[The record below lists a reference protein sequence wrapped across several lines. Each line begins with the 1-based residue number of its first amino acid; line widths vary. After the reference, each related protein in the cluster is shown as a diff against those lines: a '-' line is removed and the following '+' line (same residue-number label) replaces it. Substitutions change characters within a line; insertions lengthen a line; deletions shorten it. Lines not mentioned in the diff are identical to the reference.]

1 MSRGEDLL
9 HALPAPHALP
19 ALPAPHVDV
28 GPTMM
33 ALIAE
38 LFPIGRSITGN
49 GLRQTL
55 EILRRTVPL
64 AIHEVPSGTAV
75 LDWTVPPEWNV
86 RDAYVANSRGERV
99 IDIRESNLHLV
110 GYSVPVHAR
119 MRLDDLRPHLH
130 TLPDHPGWIPYRT
143 SYYSAGWGFCL
154 RHRDYLAL
162 PDDEYEVVID
172 SSLAP
177 GHLSYGELYLAGEE
191 TAEVLLTTH
200 VCHPS
205 LANDNLSGI
214 AVLAQLART
223 LAGARRRLSYRILFI
238 PGTIGAITWL
248 ARNRDGVAR
257 VRHGLVLAGVG
268 DRGAITYKRSRRGD
282 ATIDR
287 VVRQVLCAGGVAH
300 RILDFSPY
308 GYDERQFC
316 SPGFDLPVGRFSR
329 SEHGTYPEYHT
340 SADDL
345 SFVSA
350 ESLTDSYA
358 TLARVLAV
366 IEGDGTFVNQCP
378 FGEPQLG
385 RRGLYTGTDEERR
398 ARLWVLNQSDGR
410 HSLLD
415 IAERSGLAF
424 TAIREAATALAGAGL
439 LAPVA

>member
-1 MSRGEDLL
+1 MNRGDDR
-9 HALPAPHALP
+9 APGA
-19 ALPAPHVDV
+19 D
-28 GPTMM
+28 MM

-38 LFPIGRSITGN
+38 LFPIGRSITGD

-55 EILRRTVPL
+55 SILRRSIPL
-64 AIHEVPSGTAV
+64 AIHEVPSGTPV

-99 IDIRESNLHLV
+99 IDVRESNLHLV
-110 GYSVPVHAR
+110 GYSVPVRAR

-143 SYYSAGWGFCL
+143 SYYAAGWGFCL
-154 RHRDYLAL
+154 RHRDYLAM

-172 SSLAP
+172 SSLTD
-177 GHLSYGELYLAGEE
+177 GHLSYGELHLPGDEAD
-191 TAEVLLTTH
+191 EVLLTTH

-214 AVLAQLART
+214 AVLTSLARM
-223 LAGARRRLSYRILFI
+223 LAGAPRRLSYRILFI

-257 VRHGLVLAGVG
+257 IRHGLVLAGVG

-287 VVRQVLCAGGVAH
+287 AVRQVLRAGGAAH

-350 ESLTDSYA
+350 ASLADSYA
-358 TLARVLAV
+358 TLVAVLSV
-366 IEGDGTFVNQCP
+366 LEGDEAFVNQCP
-378 FGEPQLG
+378 YGEPQLG
-385 RRGLYTGTDEERR
+385 RRGLYAGSDEERL

-424 TAIREAATALAGAGL
+424 AAIREAATALAGAGL
-439 LAPVA
+439 LTPVA

>member
-1 MSRGEDLL
+1 MSRGSDLL
-9 HALPAPHALP
+9 HAQP
-19 ALPAPHVDV
+19 VEV
-28 GPTMM
+28 GPAMM

-38 LFPIGRSITGN
+38 LFPIGRSITGD

-55 EILRRTVPL
+55 SILRRSIPL
-64 AIHEVPSGTAV
+64 AIHEVPSGTPV

-86 RDAYVANSRGERV
+86 RDAHVANSCGERV
-99 IDIRESNLHLV
+99 IDIRESTLHLV
-110 GYSVPVHAR
+110 GYSEPVRAR
-119 MRLDDLRPHLH
+119 LSLAELRPHLH
-130 TLPDHPGWIPYRT
+130 TLPDHPDWIPYRT

-172 SSLAP
+172 SSLTD
-177 GHLSYGELYLAGEE
+177 GYLSYGELYLAGEE
-191 TAEVLLTTH
+191 TDEVLLTAH
-200 VCHPS
+200 ACHPS

-214 AVLAQLART
+214 AVLASLARA
-223 LAGARRRLSYRILFI
+223 LQSAPRRLSYRILFI

-248 ARNRDGVAR
+248 ARNRDRVAR
-257 VRHGLVLAGVG
+257 IRHGLVLAGVG
-268 DRGAITYKRSRRGD
+268 DRGAKSYKKSRRGD
-282 ATIDR
+282 TAIDR
-287 VVRQVLCAGGVAH
+287 AVCHVLRTGGAAH

-340 SADDL
+340 SADDM

-350 ESLTDSYA
+350 TSLADSYA
-358 TLARVLAV
+358 TLVAVLSML
-366 IEGDGTFVNQCP
+366 EGDAAFVNQCP
-378 FGEPQLG
+378 YGEPQLG
-385 RRGLYTGTDEERR
+385 RRGLYGGTGEERM
-398 ARLWVLNQSDGR
+398 ARLWVLNQSDGQ

-424 TAIREAATALAGAGL
+424 AAIREAATALAEAGL